1 MPDGEILKPKA
12 RSQGHSFWGLPLW
25 DIRLETYPST
35 SLPNQYFHAMHGDAG
50 RAAAVHEVG
59 FEVWD
64 WALSCG
70 VI

>member
-1 MPDGEILKPKA
+1 MPDGEILEPRGKA
-12 RSQGHSFWGLPLW
+12 TAFGVLPLL

-50 RAAAVHEVG
+50 RAATVRAVG
-59 FEVWD
+59 FEIRD
-64 WALSCG
+64 WVLSCG

>member
-1 MPDGEILKPKA
+1 MVRFSSHKA
-12 RSQGHSFWGLPLW
+12 RSQGPAFGFLPLL
-25 DIRLETYPST
+25 DTRLETYPST

-59 FEVWD
+59 FEVRD
-64 WALSCG
+64 WVLSCG

>member
-1 MPDGEILKPKA
+1 MARFSSQRLAVKA
-12 RSQGHSFWGLPLW
+12 TPFGVLPLW

-59 FEVWD
+59 FEVRD